1 MKIMKIRLIKIGQIR
16 ARVNYS
22 VIAKW
27 RSAFF
32 EIGGV
37 SEVLQIQV
45 DYLNEGY
52 VFPNARLN
60 ELLTHDPQF
69 DFSVGII
76 DQPIEGNYYMH
87 KLGAQ
92 SAVISLH
99 EIKDILRLDNI
110 PAEIF
115 ILRCIYEMV
124 VFWHEGGGAVPDNV
138 YLIPHD
144 ETRGCLFDMN
154 VLKSDIVFST
164 VRPTIC
170 SDCESRLSTKTLPP
184 GFISL
189 IKKEIKK
196 LDKKLY
202 YRMLDF
208 TKRHPLISILLTA
221 AFAVMMNLLA
231 NFIYDVLKKKS

>member
-1 MKIMKIRLIKIGQIR
+1 MKIRLIKIGQIR
-16 ARVNYS
+16 ARIDYS

-27 RSAFF
+27 KSEFF
-32 EIGGV
+32 EISGL
-37 SEVLQIQV
+37 SEVAQIEV
-45 DYLNEGY
+45 DYFGEAY
-52 VFPNARLN
+52 VFPNERLN
-60 ELLTHDPQF
+60 QLITYAPGF
-69 DFSVGII
+69 DLSVGII

-87 KLGAQ
+87 RLDEH

-110 PAEIF
+110 PAENF

-124 VFWHEGGGAVPDNV
+124 VFWHEGGGAVDDNV

-154 VLKSDIVFST
+154 VFKSDIVFSA

-170 SDCESRLSTKTLPP
+170 SACESRLSTKTLPP
-184 GFISL
+184 KFISL
-189 IKKEIKK
+189 IKHEIRK

-202 YRMLDF
+202 YRIIDF
-208 TKRHPLISILLTA
+208 TKRHPIISILLTA
-221 AFAVMMNLLA
+221 GFAVILNMLA
-231 NFIYDVLKKKS
+231 NFIYDLLKTK